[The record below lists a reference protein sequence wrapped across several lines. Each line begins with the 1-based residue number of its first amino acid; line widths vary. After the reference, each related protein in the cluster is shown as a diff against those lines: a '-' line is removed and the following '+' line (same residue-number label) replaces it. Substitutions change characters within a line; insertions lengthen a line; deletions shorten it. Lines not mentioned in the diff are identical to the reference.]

1 MQNKTIS
8 EIEETYDLE
17 LDKVISNIKNSKAK
31 LVLLQF
37 PDGLKPYATSVVDY
51 LEKKVNAVF
60 LIWLGDCFGAC
71 DIPVL
76 GKELEEEIDLVVQFG
91 HNDLMP
97 SYCLRF
103 MWESPSYFV
112 NKKRK

>member
-8 EIEETYDLE
+8 EIEEIYDLE
-17 LDKVISNIKNSKAK
+17 LDKVISNIKKSKAK

-51 LEKKVNAVF
+51 LEKKVNVAF
-60 LIWLGDCFGAC
+60 LIWFGDCFGAC
-71 DIPVL
+71 DTPVL
-76 GKELEEEIDLVVQFG
+76 GKELDKEIDLVVQFG

-97 SYCLRF
+97 SY
-103 MWESPSYFV
+103 
-112 NKKRK
+112 